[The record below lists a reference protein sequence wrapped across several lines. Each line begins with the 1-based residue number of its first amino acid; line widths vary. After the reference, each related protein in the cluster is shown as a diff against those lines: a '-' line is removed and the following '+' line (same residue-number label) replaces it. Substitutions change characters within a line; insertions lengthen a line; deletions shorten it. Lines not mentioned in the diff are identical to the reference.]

1 MEKLFFREKPITWS
15 DLFLIF
21 CHLTCRRDA
30 YMFVI
35 YSCCIGGY
43 RQCLGLADS
52 WMVAIMIRSRYLMK
66 SFLFLFLV
74 LCFLSVME
82 PNWKYHIKKWACLET
97 HKFELISIF
106 FFLKQFFFICCMRDL
121 RSNFAYKPNETPVI
135 QRKKKK
141 KEKEIKSR
149 INYLYQSMM
158 LHWTINTNKLKN
170 KLIV

>member
-1 MEKLFFREKPITWS
+1 MLGISRQLDGGDHDQEQVLNEEVFVFVFGSLLPLGYGTKLKVSHQEMG
-15 DLFLIF
+15 
-21 CHLTCRRDA
+21 
-30 YMFVI
+30 MF
-35 YSCCIGGY
+35 G
-43 RQCLGLADS
+43 
-52 WMVAIMIRSRYLMK
+52 
-66 SFLFLFLV
+66 
-74 LCFLSVME
+74 
-82 PNWKYHIKKWACLET
+82 N